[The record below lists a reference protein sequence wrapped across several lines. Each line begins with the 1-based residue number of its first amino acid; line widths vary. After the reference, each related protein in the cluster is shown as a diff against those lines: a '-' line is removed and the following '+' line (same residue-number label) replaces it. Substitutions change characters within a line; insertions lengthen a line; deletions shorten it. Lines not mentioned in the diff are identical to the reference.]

1 METKPVVNTK
11 TVEINGRTF
20 ILKKMDARTGSYML
34 FKLMKLLPP
43 ILEGIDFEKLD
54 LDNLNLKDMNFT
66 KMLNPIFELPEN
78 EFRYIQDNCLKV
90 IDEMLPAGPQPVLNK
105 NGEWGINAIQNDMG
119 LVMNLTIQSL
129 IFNVQGFFEGS
140 PLSSLMTSLN
150 LSQLNLKM

>member
-1 METKPVVNTK
+1 MEQKTVVNFK
-11 TVEINGRTF
+11 NIEINGRTF

-43 ILEGIDFEKLD
+43 ILEGINFEKLD
-54 LDNLNLKDMNFT
+54 LDNLDLGKLNLT
-66 KMLNPIFELPEN
+66 RMLNPIFELPED

-90 IDEMLPAGPQPVLNK
+90 VDEMLGAGSQPVLNR
-105 NGEWGINAIQNDMG
+105 NGEWGVLNIENDMG

-129 IFNVQGFFEGS
+129 VFNLQGFFEGS

-150 LSQLNLKM
+150 LPQQNLKM